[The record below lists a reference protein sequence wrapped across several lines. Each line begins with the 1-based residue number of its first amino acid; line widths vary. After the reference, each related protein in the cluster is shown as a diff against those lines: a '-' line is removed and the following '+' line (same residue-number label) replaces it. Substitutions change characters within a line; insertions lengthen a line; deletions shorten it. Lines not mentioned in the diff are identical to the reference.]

1 MKKIMSFLVIFA
13 LMASML
19 VSTAFA
25 AGTVISVDD
34 VSANA
39 GEEVTVN
46 VNISGNTGFAAAK
59 VQLVYDSSVLTLKSI
74 TTGLLAG
81 GAVNNEKG
89 LVTFASATEV
99 TDNGV
104 LMSATF
110 IVAEDAPDGVA
121 SVSVNVSRLA
131 NTASV
136 SLNPTVSAGGVSVK
150 ANHTHSYTKVVTA
163 PTCTEKGYTTY
174 TCACGDSYKD
184 DEVAALGHKWDDG
197 VVTTEPTETATGVRT
212 YTCATC
218 GETKTEVIPML
229 DHTHNYTKVVTAPT
243 CTEKGYTTY
252 TCACGDS
259 YKDDYKDALGHKW
272 DDGVVTTEPTEEAA
286 GVRTYTCA
294 TCGET
299 KTEVIPALDHT
310 HKYTTEVTAPT
321 CTEKGYTTY
330 TCACGDS
337 YKADEVAALGHKYT
351 TEVTAPTCTEAGYT
365 TYTCSVCGDTYKS
378 DEVAAKGHKYT
389 APTFAWSEDNAAC
402 TVSYSCGE
410 CGESFTKDAVVT
422 VKDDST
428 CTVAGTIT
436 YTAAVEI
443 DGESY
448 SDVKTAAGAVLPHE
462 YEITCT
468 WKEDNTVAGV
478 KMVCKSCGDAHEVA
492 GEEVTVSEEKKANG
506 EIVHIASF
514 VVNGQTYSVTKVIPA
529 PETADTA
536 MLGLYGTML
545 LMAAAALVVLKK
557 KSA

>member
-1 MKKIMSFLVIFA
+1 MKTMKRFLA
-13 LMASML
+13 LMIALALAASCMA
-19 VSTAFA
+19 TAFA
-25 AGTVISVDD
+25 A
-34 VSANA
+34 
-39 GEEVTVN
+39 
-46 VNISGNTGFAAAK
+46 
-59 VQLVYDSSVLTLKSI
+59 DSI
-74 TTGLLAG
+74 
-81 GAVNNEKG
+81 
-89 LVTFASATEV
+89 
-99 TDNGV
+99 
-104 LMSATF
+104 
-110 IVAEDAPDGVA
+110 
-121 SVSVNVSRLA
+121 
-131 NTASV
+131 
-136 SLNPTVSAGGVSVK
+136 TVSAKVSAETAKPGDTIEVVVSVSEASIAGYSMKLSYDTSALKLLSVEKNAANNPGLFSANTNAASSKVGTVSLINDADATISGTLFTAKFEVLAGAADGDYAVTLTNESFTK
-150 ANHTHSYTKVVTA
+150 ANQ
-163 PTCTEKGYTTY
+163 EKLTTSVS
-174 TCACGDSYKD
+174 GDS
-184 DEVAALGHKWDDG
+184 VAVMA
-197 VVTTEPTETATGVRT
+197 P
-212 YTCATC
+212 
-218 GETKTEVIPML
+218 
-229 DHTHNYTKVVTAPT
+229 HTHNYTKVVTAPT

-259 YKDDYKDALGHKW
+259 YKDDEVAALGHKW

-337 YKADEVAALGHKYT
+337 YKADEVEALGHKYT

-529 PETADTA
+529 PNTADAA

-557 KSA
+557 KAA

>member
-197 VVTTEPTETATGVRT
+197 VVTTEPTETAT
-212 YTCATC
+212 
-218 GETKTEVIPML
+218 
-229 DHTHNYTKVVTAPT
+229 
-243 CTEKGYTTY
+243 
-252 TCACGDS
+252 
-259 YKDDYKDALGHKW
+259 
-272 DDGVVTTEPTEEAA
+272 